1 MKERNIKEN
10 KIDNIENVKEMKSII
25 MKIMYIGVRVRL
37 DEKPLGS
44 LLIFEIPPSVKMQ
57 IVKASENI
65 QKHSFIES
73 MQNTTANQST
83 AATHPKKQTF
93 DINNKSCGCGCGFCC
108 CLCLT

>member
-1 MKERNIKEN
+1 MRN
-10 KIDNIENVKEMKSII
+10 
-25 MKIMYIGVRVRL
+25 
-37 DEKPLGS
+37 PWGS
-44 LLIFEIPPSVKMQ
+44 LLLFNIPVSRNANSQ
-57 IVKASENI
+57 RSDNI

-83 AATHPKKQTF
+83 AATHPKKQTI